1 MKCIYFI
8 ACDPGG
14 YDVIRPIY
22 DMMITQP
29 EISCSLSLSGASGSA
44 HPEFQVD
51 PDVFLAQMDELDPS
65 EGTYALVTG
74 TSWKSTF
81 ETDAISLCRSRGI
94 VTISVLDF
102 WSNYRMRFLNG
113 EDFVFPDYFFVMDD
127 LAAREAL
134 EDGVE
139 SRIRTIGHPGL
150 DSLYGI
156 RDHNI
161 APKVDAGHRVL
172 LLSQPIKAVYGDS
185 LGFDE
190 YDVTEDVV
198 RVCSELGLE
207 LAVLFHPKD
216 EETLIN
222 QYAAYAISG
231 KIKEIVCD
239 FDIVVSMITIGLL
252 HCNLLGVPV
261 LSYQPHP
268 SDKDMCVTDRLG
280 ITRRLISYD
289 ELKHALSA
297 DTTSGHDVPLP
308 EWFDGRSAERGMT
321 EILKVMDEY
330 YRQ

>member
-29 EISCSLSLSGASGSA
+29 EIRCSLGLSGASGSA

-65 EGTYALVTG
+65 EDTYALVTG

-81 ETDAISLCRSRGI
+81 ETDAIRLCRSKGI

-134 EDGVE
+134 EDGVD
-139 SRIRTIGHPGL
+139 SDIRTIGHPGL
-150 DSLYGI
+150 DSLYGV
-156 RDHNI
+156 R
-161 APKVDAGHRVL
+161 ARSTGGGSDAERRVL
-172 LLSQPIKAVYGDS
+172 LLSQPIRPVYGDT

-190 YDVTEDVV
+190 YEVTADVV
-198 RVCSELGLE
+198 RVCLE
-207 LAVLFHPKD
+207 QGVDLSILFHPKD

-222 QYAAYAISG
+222 QYAEYAISG

-239 FDIVVSMITIGLL
+239 YDIVISMITIGLL
-252 HCNLLGVPV
+252 HCVLLGIPV

-268 SDKDMCVTDRLG
+268 SDMDLCVTDRLG
-280 ITRRLISYD
+280 ITHRLTSYD
-289 ELKHALSA
+289 ELTHALTA
-297 DTTSGHDVPLP
+297 DMSSGVNVPLP
-308 EWFDGRSAERGMT
+308 EWFDGRSAKRGVD
-321 EILKVMDEY
+321 EILQVMDEY
-330 YRQ
+330 YRR